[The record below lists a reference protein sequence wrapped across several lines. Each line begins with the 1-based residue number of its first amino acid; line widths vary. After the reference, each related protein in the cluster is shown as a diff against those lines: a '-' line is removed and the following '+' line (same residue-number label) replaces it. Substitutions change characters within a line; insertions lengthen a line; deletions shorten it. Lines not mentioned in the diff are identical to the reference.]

1 MLINDLKKI
10 LFLFLFLDYHM
21 LVGSWGYSCVTS

>member
-21 LVGSWGYSCVTS
+21 LVGS